1 MKPIF
6 RWSFRLSIAALAAQ
20 LVIQPFP
27 AAAQSPDDA
36 LAVQQEIERVPDI
49 GHEYIGARHRLDGT
63 TLARIDGNREAPGIP
78 DRCQPQSFLP
88 LPKTA
93 ICFSSTPSRA
103 R

>member
-1 MKPIF
+1 LGAGGPAGSLALAPS
-6 RWSFRLSIAALAAQ
+6 SFR
-20 LVIQPFP
+20 
-27 AAAQSPDDA
+27 AQSPDDA